1 MTSSVQEVIIIF
13 CILLNIV
20 SMAMAYDTSPS
31 SYDDL
36 LTNVNYGFTAVFIF
50 ECILKIIAFGP
61 GGYFFNS
68 WNKFDFFVVV
78 ASIVDII
85 TS

>member
-1 MTSSVQEVIIIF
+1 M
-13 CILLNIV
+13 CIMANIV
-20 SMAMAYDTSPS
+20 TMAMAYDTSPH
-31 SYDDL
+31 SYDQML
-36 LTNVNYGFTAVFIF
+36 QYLNYGFTGVFIL

-61 GGYFFNS
+61 GGYFFSS

-85 TS
+85 TTQIG